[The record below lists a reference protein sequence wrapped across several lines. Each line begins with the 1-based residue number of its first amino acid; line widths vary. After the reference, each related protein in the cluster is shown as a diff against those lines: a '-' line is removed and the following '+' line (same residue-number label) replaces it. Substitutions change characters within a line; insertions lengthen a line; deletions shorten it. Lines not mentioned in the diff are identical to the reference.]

1 MATKHGNIAPM
12 PAISRPGSANGTAM
26 TAEQFDREKR
36 YQAALSIARDML
48 RQGVLNEADFL
59 RVEAKLAE
67 KFRPTFG
74 GFFC

>member
-1 MATKHGNIAPM
+1 M
-12 PAISRPGSANGTAM
+12 PAISRPGSADMASM

-36 YQAALSIARDML
+36 YQAALSIAHDML

>member
-1 MATKHGNIAPM
+1 M
-12 PAISRPGSANGTAM
+12 PATSRPGSANGTAM

>member
-1 MATKHGNIAPM
+1 MATNHGNIAPM
-12 PAISRPGSANGTAM
+12 PATSRPGSANGTAM

-48 RQGVLNEADFL
+48 RRGVLNEADFL

>member
-1 MATKHGNIAPM
+1 M
-12 PAISRPGSANGTAM
+12 PAISQPGLTNGTAM

-48 RQGVLNEADFL
+48 RQGVLDEADFL

>member
-1 MATKHGNIAPM
+1 MATKNGNIAPM

-48 RQGVLNEADFL
+48 RQGVLDEADFL

-67 KFRPTFG
+67 KFRPIFG

>member
-1 MATKHGNIAPM
+1 M

-48 RQGVLNEADFL
+48 RQGVLDEDDYVVTEEML
-59 RVEAKLAE
+59 RK
-67 KFRPTFG
+67 KFHPILGSFIV
-74 GFFC
+74 